1 MVVVRCNFWNIS
13 ILDHCTCPMS
23 HLRSF
28 DRVSEAGFRGLYC
41 RSFPCFPDLTRV
53 TAIFHVL
60 AKSHVSD
67 IRYEIGRLRRLRSH
81 VRSQIDI
88 NFSNLTIFHKSDAFA
103 HFPQLKSDVSDI
115 QFGIGHCPD
124 AIHSRQTNRISPKP
138 RLFRAWVS
146 SGPIVRPLRR
156 AVASSAAARPTLPAQ
171 CETVLGL
178 PRTTSLHTAPH
189 T

>member
-1 MVVVRCNFWNIS
+1 
-13 ILDHCTCPMS
+13 MS

-41 RSFPCFPDLTRV
+41 RLFQCFPDLTC
-53 TAIFHVL
+53 AIAISHVL
-60 AKSHVSD
+60 AKSNVSD
-67 IRYEIGRLRRLRSH
+67 IRSKIGRLRRLRSH
-81 VRSQIDI
+81 IRSQIDI
-88 NFSNLTIFHKSDAFA
+88 NFSNLCIFHRSDAFA

-115 QFGIGHCPD
+115 RFGIGHCPD
-124 AIHSRQTNRISPKP
+124 SIHSRQTNLVSPKP

-171 CETVLGL
+171 YETALGL
-178 PRTTSLHTAPH
+178 SRTTSLHTAPH